1 MDAVVLGACGAVGRE
16 VSARLVEE
24 PSFERVTL
32 VDLDLPRLRRLAR
45 DLPGRVGVRR
55 ADASEPTA
63 LRAAI
68 RKAGVVVNCTTY
80 HLGVQVLRGAIAESV
95 DYLDLGGLYNTPR
108 QLKMHQAARRAGV
121 RAVIGCGATPGLSN
135 VLVRRAVD
143 RLDLVRE
150 VHISFAS
157 HRDIAPSPGL
167 LDTLLDEFRP
177 GIPRFTFRAGRLRQ
191 VRPFEGARRVRF
203 ARPVGEQDVYY
214 VPHSETFTLPRSLG
228 PDLQEVSVRG
238 TWRPADMDALAIL
251 ARLGLTSDRPVRVD
265 GSLVRPVDLLRAVLL
280 AAPPAEPEAPCAFF
294 LDVEVHGSR
303 RGERSVI
310 RQRTSHPVE
319 WGSSATGR
327 MTAIPAVVAA
337 IMMARGEVAGPGVVP
352 PEAAFDA
359 ERFVR
364 AVRHAGVRVAT
375 TVRPEDG
382 TRASGD

>member
-1 MDAVVLGACGAVGRE
+1 MDAVVLGACGSVGRE
-16 VSARLVEE
+16 VAAGLVEA
-24 PSFERVTL
+24 PSFDRVTL

-45 DLPGRVGVRR
+45 GLGGRVGLRR
-55 ADASEPTA
+55 ADASSPRA

-68 RKAGVVVNCTTY
+68 RNAGVVVNCTTY
-80 HLGVQVLRGAIAESV
+80 HLGLEVLRGAIAESV
-95 DYLDLGGLYNTPR
+95 DYVDLGGLYNTPG

-135 VLVRRAVD
+135 VLVRRAAD
-143 RLDLVRE
+143 RLDRVRE

-157 HRDIAPSPGL
+157 HRDMAPSPGL

-177 GIPRFTFRAGRLRQ
+177 GIPRYTFRAGRMRK
-191 VRPFEGARRVRF
+191 VRPFEGVRRVRF

-214 VPHSETFTLPRSLG
+214 VPHSETYTLPRSLG
-228 PDLQEVSVRG
+228 PDVQEVSVRG
-238 TWRPADMDALAIL
+238 TWRPADMDALATL

-280 AAPPAEPEAPCAFF
+280 ADPPAEPAAPCAFF
-294 LDVEVHGSR
+294 LDVEVRGSR
-303 RGERSVI
+303 GGKGAVV
-310 RQRTSHPVE
+310 RQRTSHPVD
-319 WGSSATGR
+319 WGPSATGR

-337 IMMARGEVAGPGVVP
+337 IMVAGDEVTGPGVVP

-375 TVRPEDG
+375 TVRPEQG
-382 TRASGD
+382 PGRAQG